1 MNQVMVQDNSSNLT
15 PDEFRCS
22 PGEPTQKTMVD
33 PVLAGSAGTWSTV
46 GDRRQ
51 DRALD
56 DNGPHAPVTTRC
68 LYEIAGSETPYAE
81 GGMGT
86 ILLAQDETLGRTVV
100 LKVLHQKHRHNPE
113 LCLRFRREAAIT
125 AQLQHPGVPPVFGAG
140 SLADARPF
148 FSMRLVQGRT
158 LVQLLSASRDHSRDR
173 PRLLTIFQQV
183 CQTIAFAHAQGVI
196 HRDLKPENIVVGDHG
211 TVYVMDWGLARLNHE
226 SPVKAGI
233 LAVSAS
239 DPLPVAE
246 TLVVAGD
253 GGGPAGL
260 AEDSTPAT
268 SGELLGTPQ
277 YMSPEQARG
286 DGDQDDRTDVFS
298 LGAILFEI
306 LVGEPL
312 RPVTFVP
319 RGSLERFAEDH
330 LETASL
336 RLESCGADPPLVDLV
351 ERCLQRQRDRRP
363 RDASEVAS
371 FITAHL
377 LHMLQRPER
386 EMARFFELSLDL
398 FCLAGLDGYFKQVNS
413 NFDRVL
419 GYSTEELL
427 SKPFLEFVH
436 PDDRVRTQDQVA
448 RLSRGLPVVRFENR
462 YRDRLGEYKWF
473 EWAAKAVPED
483 GIVFA
488 TAREITDRKNLEQG
502 IQAKIVD
509 LGERQREPARYQD
522 LIESFPTGVLLIDSA
537 GMIRLGNQ
545 KTEQLFGYPR
555 GELIGRHVR
564 TLLSQDVPD
573 GGSNPSDTPFAHSCD
588 DTETK
593 VQELIARRKDG
604 TEFPVEIRTNRF
616 ESPEGVF
623 LLGAVMERSGARPA

>member
-1 MNQVMVQDNSSNLT
+1 
-15 PDEFRCS
+15 
-22 PGEPTQKTMVD
+22 
-33 PVLAGSAGTWSTV
+33 
-46 GDRRQ
+46 
-51 DRALD
+51 
-56 DNGPHAPVTTRC
+56 
-68 LYEIAGSETPYAE
+68 
-81 GGMGT
+81 
-86 ILLAQDETLGRTVV
+86 
-100 LKVLHQKHRHNPE
+100 
-113 LCLRFRREAAIT
+113 
-125 AQLQHPGVPPVFGAG
+125 VPPVFGAG

-173 PRLLTIFQQV
+173 PQLLTIFQQV
-183 CQTIAFAHAQGVI
+183 CQTIAFAHARGVI
-196 HRDLKPENIVVGDHG
+196 HRDLKPENIVVGDYG
-211 TVYVMDWGLARLNHE
+211 TVYVMDWGLARLLHE
-226 SPVKAGI
+226 SAVKAGI
-233 LAVSAS
+233 LAVSAP

-246 TLVVAGD
+246 TLVVASD

-268 SGELLGTPQ
+268 PGELLGTPQ

-286 DGDQDDRTDVFS
+286 DSDQDERTDVFS

-351 ERCLQRQRDRRP
+351 TRCLQRQHDRRP

-371 FITAHL
+371 FITAHV

-413 NFDRVL
+413 NFNRVL

-473 EWAAKAVPED
+473 EWAAKAVPEE

-488 TAREITDRKNLEQG
+488 TAREITDRKHLEQR
-502 IQAKIVD
+502 IQSSVESSPVAMVVTDQLGRIVLVNHQAESVFGYPRAELVGQVVEILIPERFHAKHLSLRAGYVENPATRPGSGRELRGLRKDGTEIAIELGLSPFVTEEGHFIICTIVD
-509 LGERQREPARYQD
+509 LSERQREPARCQD
-522 LIESFPTGVLLIDSA
+522 LIESFPTGVFLIDTS
-537 GMIRLGNQ
+537 GMIRFGNQ

-573 GGSNPSDTPFAHSCD
+573 GESSPADTPFALSCD

-593 VQELIARRKDG
+593 VQELVARRKDG
-604 TEFPVEIRTNRF
+604 TEFSVEIRTNRF

-623 LLGAVMERSGARPA
+623 VLGAVMERSGARPA